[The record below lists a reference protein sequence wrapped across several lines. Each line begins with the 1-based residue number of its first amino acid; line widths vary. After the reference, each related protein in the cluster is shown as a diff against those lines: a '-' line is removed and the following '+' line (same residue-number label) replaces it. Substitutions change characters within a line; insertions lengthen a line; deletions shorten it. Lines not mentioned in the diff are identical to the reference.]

1 MLPAHYKQARIG
13 KQPGID
19 WAKVE
24 ESYLDLTTC
33 SAVPW
38 CVCASRRAGATRLS
52 DGARALPAPQAGW
65 GDQEPVAEVTQA
77 VADASLDGPPSPSR
91 SYPREGG
98 GGGGAEPPMQ
108 RKRLQLQPRSEAGA
122 AAAQASQSAKA
133 NPFGAAKPREEILAS
148 KGMNAADMDK
158 QIERKAAPVR
168 LTREQEEEIA
178 AIQVR
183 GCVRRARARGDG
195 APRGPSPNAKL
206 SPANARLRVS
216 CLGRRSS
223 RTPSPS

>member
-1 MLPAHYKQARIG
+1 M
-13 KQPGID
+13 
-19 WAKVE
+19 
-24 ESYLDLTTC
+24 
-33 SAVPW
+33 
-38 CVCASRRAGATRLS
+38 
-52 DGARALPAPQAGW
+52 
-65 GDQEPVAEVTQA
+65 TQA

-91 SYPREGG
+91 SYPRHDDGG
-98 GGGGAEPPMQ
+98 GGGSGPPMQ

-122 AAAQASQSAKA
+122 AAAQGSQSAKS

-195 APRGPSPNAKL
+195 ASRGPSPNAKL
-206 SPANARLRVS
+206 SPANARLPVS